1 MRLTFQFPSDT
12 NESWFKDFV
21 ESEFLGQYTPERVGM
36 GLVIDGHVNT
46 NDREAMIEEAR
57 NLGADIYEHD
67 DDNKR
72 TRIF

>member
-21 ESEFLGQYTPERVGM
+21 ETDLPQYQTERIGN
-36 GLVIDGHVNT
+36 GIVIDGYVNT
-46 NDREAMIEEAR
+46 DDREALLEEAR
-57 NLGADIYEHD
+57 NLGADMYEHD

-72 TRIF
+72 TRLF